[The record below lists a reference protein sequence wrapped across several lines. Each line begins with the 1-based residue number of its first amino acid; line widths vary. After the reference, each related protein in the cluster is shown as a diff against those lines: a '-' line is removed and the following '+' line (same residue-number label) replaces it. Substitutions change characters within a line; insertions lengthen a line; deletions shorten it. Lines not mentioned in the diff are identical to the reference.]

1 MADKFQLPELRA
13 GTDPTLPIDQK
24 QLKKWLN
31 QTSGTDVSNKIR
43 QLYQLLKGLNR
54 TLLADKTRFSLL
66 EGLAPLVDDIS
77 ANLERHYSALE
88 QPLPPPNRKIAF
100 SLGKLLHQYSMGYFR
115 LVNVVAGRSASVVKG
130 DIYAVAHVRAMAIT
144 TNRLMVYYRAY
155 LGVPDGVWR
164 DCHGIYQSAKKLSIH
179 LESPVDDDST
189 QLTQPPQSLGKSTG
203 QSLGQS
209 PAQSIEQCY
218 LTGLLCELADP
229 YRLTAGEVDRLRAYL
244 PSVQKYCL
252 LGSEAEQTRKPGLF
266 VVHFGIDGG
275 PNELGEVVLRDDRD
289 GFILDISALVK
300 KMHQQLTVLGQE
312 EPDEGQWQQH
322 KQRMVLLRCLV
333 VAFGV
338 RPDRLQQR
346 TVSSGELWVLRGLKT
361 VHNQISAYAA
371 EAESL
376 AEIQFGGGS
385 NPSMPSMKA
394 QDKAMD
400 RWELVDESPGGFA
413 LLREAGGRARVNIGD
428 LLAIADNP
436 AGPWETVVVKRVRY
450 QGESDLVVG
459 VARLCGDSRA
469 VFVSKNSV
477 DGKSKIPALLS
488 TNSDDTTTRSTLLLP
503 PGEWQSGEWI
513 SLNRGEEDPLLLGK
527 ISEMTG
533 HFELFEVANDPKID

>member
-1 MADKFQLPELRA
+1 VADNFQLPELRA
-13 GTDPTLPIDQK
+13 GNDPTLPIDQK

-31 QTSGTDVSNKIR
+31 QTGGTDVSNKIR
-43 QLYQLLKGLNR
+43 QLYELLKGLNR
-54 TLLADKTRFSLL
+54 TLLADKIRFSLL
-66 EGLAPLVDDIS
+66 EGLAPLVEEIS

-130 DIYAVAHVRAMAIT
+130 DIYALAHVRAMAIT

-155 LGVPDGVWR
+155 LAAPDGVWR
-164 DCHGIYQSAKKLSIH
+164 DCHAIYQSAKKLDIH
-179 LESPVDDDST
+179 LDSPVDDESD
-189 QLTQPPQSLGKSTG
+189 
-203 QSLGQS
+203 
-209 PAQSIEQCY
+209 QSIEQCY

-229 YRLTAGEVDRLRAYL
+229 YRLTAGEADRLRAYL

-266 VVHFGIDGG
+266 VVHFGIDSG

-300 KMHQQLTVLGQE
+300 KIHQQLTALGQKK
-312 EPDEGQWQQH
+312 PAEGQWQQH
-322 KQRMVLLRCLV
+322 KERMVLLRCLV

-346 TVSSGELWVLRGLKT
+346 TVKTGELWVLRGLKT
-361 VHNQISAYAA
+361 VHNQISAFTA

-376 AEIQFGGGS
+376 AEIQFDGGS
-385 NPSMPSMKA
+385 DPSMPVMKA

-400 RWELVDESPGGFA
+400 RWELIDESPGGLA
-413 LLREAGGRARVNIGD
+413 LLREAGSRARVNIGD

-450 QGESDLVVG
+450 QGEADLVVG
-459 VARLCGDSRA
+459 VARLSGDPRA
-469 VFVSKNSV
+469 VFVSTNSA
-477 DGKSKIPALLS
+477 DGESKIPALLS
-488 TNSDDTTTRSTLLLP
+488 SGFDDTSIRSTLLLP

-513 SLNRGEEDPLLLGK
+513 SLDQGEEDSLQLGK

-533 HFELFEVANDPKID
+533 HFELFEVANDPKVN